1 MRKKESMRK
10 KEKTSPWATVHVS
23 LSPPS
28 KCNTSAKKIC
38 WLYPLVVFLPCS
50 VVVVAFVVS
59 LVTTLGGSLAV
70 FLFLF
75 FSSESLAVLMFGP
88 MSILLLVVSF

>member
-1 MRKKESMRK
+1 MRKKEIMRK
-10 KEKTSPWATVHVS
+10 KEKTSPWATVHAS

-38 WLYPLVVFLPCS
+38 WLYPLVVFVPCS

-59 LVTTLGGSLAV
+59 LVTILGSLAV